1 MPEAKSLD
9 VERARVAYREVSQLT
24 CPNDQSAE
32 SKRSAR
38 LRELPSMLYNHG
50 LGQTFAF
57 CVAKGKKHDD
67 YERAWKA
74 LSCWVFKFVPEAQVS
89 PGDRQDPRA
98 VCHWLAS
105 DEHTTTRDR
114 RLLKEA
120 IAYATWLKRWAEALL
135 KGEDD

>member
-57 CVAKGKKHDD
+57 CVAKGKKLPFDPKYLD
-67 YERAWKA
+67 EDSSGLKA
-74 LSCWVFKFVPEAQVS
+74 VVKAEPNALEPF
-89 PGDRQDPRA
+89 
-98 VCHWLAS
+98 
-105 DEHTTTRDR
+105 
-114 RLLKEA
+114 RL
-120 IAYATWLKRWAEALL
+120 R
-135 KGEDD
+135 